1 MANHSPQAES
11 GGGASSI
18 VHLAEAIEGK
28 HRVRERL
35 VRVLARV
42 HAPEGERER
51 LPFEANVEA
60 FTPPEPE
67 LGLNPLGEY
76 LLTGELHDGSFR
88 L

>member
-1 MANHSPQAES
+1 MANRSPQAEP
-11 GGGASSI
+11 GGGAPSI

-35 VRVLARV
+35 VRALARA
-42 HAPEGERER
+42 HAPEGPVGGR
-51 LPFEANVEA
+51 LFEPECEEIA
-60 FTPPEPE
+60 PPETE

-76 LLTGELHDGSFR
+76 LLTCELRDRAFR